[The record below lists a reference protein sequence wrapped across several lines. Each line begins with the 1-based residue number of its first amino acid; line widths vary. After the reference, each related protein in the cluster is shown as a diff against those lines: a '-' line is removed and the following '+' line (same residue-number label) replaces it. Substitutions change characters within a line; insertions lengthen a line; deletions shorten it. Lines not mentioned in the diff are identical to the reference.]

1 LPENTKR
8 LRISGIGDS
17 EFPEPTKFHIF
28 IEKEYSVQRRLLM
41 NFPGSFKSKS
51 LRISQPIFDFTKK
64 EFEKSGCWT
73 QGGPNG

>member
-1 LPENTKR
+1 M
-8 LRISGIGDS
+8 
-17 EFPEPTKFHIF
+17 
-28 IEKEYSVQRRLLM
+28 RRRMLM

-73 QGGPNG
+73 QGGPKLKWHHFDRCIRMKTNVLCDSPVAQR